1 MEEQIRQIAE
11 RMKGLREVLEL
22 SVEEVAHTCGIPVE
36 KYLEYESGKIDI
48 PVSVLHRISQQY
60 GVELTVLLTG
70 QEPHMH
76 RYSLVRKN
84 KGVGVERSKAY
95 DYKSLAYS
103 FINRKAEP
111 FLVTVEPK
119 ENEAEVSYNTH
130 PGQEFNYVL
139 EGRLKICLGEKE
151 MILEQGDS
159 IYFDSS
165 LPHRMYALDRKPCR
179 FIAIIL

>member
-1 MEEQIRQIAE
+1 LEEQIRQIAE

-76 RYSLVRKN
+76 RYSLVRK
-84 KGVGVERSKAY
+84 K
-95 DYKSLAYS
+95 
-103 FINRKAEP
+103 
-111 FLVTVEPK
+111 
-119 ENEAEVSYNTH
+119 
-130 PGQEFNYVL
+130 
-139 EGRLKICLGEKE
+139 
-151 MILEQGDS
+151 QGS
-159 IYFDSS
+159 
-165 LPHRMYALDRKPCR
+165 RC
-179 FIAIIL
+179 